1 MFSAKIISSI
11 IHPSWS
17 TNNRNQQIPL
27 KITFKKEKKTH
38 IEQKILCGNLQDPEE
53 QQRANSAA
61 RGNL

>member
-27 KITFKKEKKTH
+27 KITFKKEK
-38 IEQKILCGNLQDPEE
+38 NSY
-53 QQRANSAA
+53 RAENPVWEPA
-61 RGNL
+61 RS